1 MTVEQARQLL
11 EQYGSASVELDTL
24 MLHIKTNKRRM
35 MILEKLSEPNEEGLE
50 QAQAEVKRLCRDAL
64 REVRRVAKINREIVA
79 TLRRMPTAKYR
90 EVLMLRYVERLNRED
105 VAERMHYDVSSIYR
119 IHQAALEEF
128 SRQKLALF

>member
-79 TLRRMPTAKYR
+79 ALRRMPTAKYR
-90 EVLMLRYVERLNRED
+90 EVLMLRYVERLNREE

>member
-1 MTVEQARQLL
+1 MTVEQARELL

-35 MILEKLSEPNEEGLE
+35 MILEKLTEPNEEGLE

-64 REVRRVAKINREIVA
+64 REVRRVAGINREIVA
-79 TLRRMPTAKYR
+79 ALRRMPTAKYR
-90 EVLMLRYVERLNRED
+90 ELLMLRYVERLTMED

-119 IHQAALEEF
+119 IHRDALGEF
-128 SRQKLALF
+128 SRLNVAMF